1 LDVVVPD
8 TKHNDFS
15 ERFDK
20 LQEGNHGY
28 DFEAVKQMSY
38 FNILRNKVEYDNY
51 ILSQRER
58 ENINKAYADIEGWTG
73 RLGYYKKAAGLLE
86 EIEG

>member
-1 LDVVVPD
+1 
-8 TKHNDFS
+8 
-15 ERFDK
+15 
-20 LQEGNHGY
+20 
-28 DFEAVKQMSY
+28 MSY